1 MNYRLPIL
9 LLLQISFSYCLSG
22 QSVDSTDFHQLYRL
36 HIKKASGSVKIDAE
50 LNEPSWTDAETS
62 SPFFRKFPNDEGRPK
77 RKTEVK
83 ITYDNEFM
91 YVAFISYDTNK
102 HIVQSLKRDVG
113 HDENDGVAIILDP
126 VNQRTNGFFFV
137 VNSYNVQSDDL
148 LSGASGNGVN
158 FSWDNKWFSATKR
171 LNDKWIAEIAI
182 PFKTLRYEAGKTE
195 WGINFLRVD
204 MKSNEYSTWTHVPRN
219 FRSYD
224 LGYTGLLQWDA
235 PPPKP
240 GSNVAVIPYLT
251 GGINENREENQPL
264 KSTGNAGFDAKI
276 ALSSALN
283 LDLTV
288 NPDFSQIE
296 VDRQVTNLSRFSIF
310 FPERRTFFLEN
321 ADLFAEYGI
330 PPIRPFYS
338 RRIGLDN
345 NANRIPILFG
355 ARLSGNVA
363 KRTRIGMM
371 SMQTGKKGDYAAQ
384 NYSAV
389 SVSQSVFK
397 RSTVKGYFLN
407 REGFLTEAQKK
418 AAPLEQYGRN
428 GGIELNYVNLK
439 GTWNIWNAYHRSWKP
454 GITKDNAFLN
464 GGFNYSNR
472 NLNLLVDF
480 VSTGTNYYTDLGFVN
495 RIENYDAVRD
505 TSIRLGFKHS
515 FINANYR
522 FFPKGGKI
530 NQHQLEFANFYVLN
544 PDNTFNELNQSM
556 EYSIEFSN
564 TSGIGLGLERSV
576 IQLLYPIS
584 FTDAVP
590 LPARKYDF
598 VQAGIGYESDKR
610 KLFNYELSMSGG
622 QFYNGNNVQ
631 VEAAI
636 TWRKQ
641 PHLNL
646 TIGFEYNKLIF
657 PQPYGNTELFL
668 ISPRLE
674 YNFSTKLFWTTFLQ
688 YNTQANNFNI
698 NSRFQWRYKPMSDF
712 FLVYT
717 DNYFTDPLF
726 KNKSRAIVFKMNY
739 WLNL

>member
-1 MNYRLPIL
+1 MNYRLPIIL
-9 LLLQISFSYCLSG
+9 LVQIIFPYYLLA
-22 QSVDSTDFHQLYRL
+22 QSVDSADFHHQYQL

-50 LNEPSWTDAETS
+50 LNEPGWMEAETS
-62 SPFFRKFPNDEGRPK
+62 TPFFRKFPNDEGRPQ

-91 YVAFISYDTNK
+91 YFAFISYDTNK

-137 VNSYNVQSDDL
+137 VNAYNVQSDDL
-148 LSGASGNGVN
+148 LSGTGGNEIN

-224 LGYTGLLQWDA
+224 LGYTGLLRWDA

-240 GSNVAVIPYLT
+240 GSNIAIIPYIT
-251 GGINENREENQPL
+251 GGVSENREENQKF

-407 REGFLTEAQKK
+407 REGFLTETQKK
-418 AAPLEQYGRN
+418 AAPLDQYGRN

-439 GTWNIWNAYHRSWKP
+439 GTWNIWNAYHHSWKP
-454 GITKDNAFLN
+454 GITKDNTFLN

-480 VSTGTNYYTDLGFVN
+480 VSTGTNYYTDMGFVN

-505 TSIRLGFKHS
+505 TPIRLGFKHS
-515 FINANYR
+515 FVNANYR
-522 FFPKGGKI
+522 IFPKGGNI
-530 NQHQLEFANFYVLN
+530 NQHQLEYSNFYVLN
-544 PDNTFNELNQSM
+544 PNNTFNEMNQNL
-556 EYSIEFSN
+556 EYSIEFKN
-564 TSGIGLGLERSV
+564 TSGIGASLEQSS
-576 IQLLYPIS
+576 IDLLYPIS
-584 FTDAVP
+584 FTDATP
-590 LPARKYDF
+590 LPATKYNF
-598 VQAGIGYESDKR
+598 AQIGVGYESDKR
-610 KLFNYELSMSGG
+610 KLFNYELSIGG
-622 QFYNGNNVQ
+622 GKFYNGNNLQ

-636 TWRKQ
+636 TLRRQ
-641 PHLNL
+641 PHLNF
-646 TIGFEYNKLIF
+646 TIAFEYNRLNF
-657 PQPYGNTELFL
+657 PAPYGNTELFL
-668 ISPRLE
+668 IAPRLE
-674 YNFSTKLFWTTFLQ
+674 YNFSTNLFWTTFIQ
-688 YNTQANNFNI
+688 YNTQGNNFNI